1 MIEVFNKKINP
12 ILDFTIPNDLAKE
25 IKNLQNLI
33 IKIEIYLNLTDME
46 DNTVI

>member
-25 IKNLQNLI
+25 IK
-33 IKIEIYLNLTDME
+33 KICKT
-46 DNTVI
+46 